1 MPSLSLNDKLAYMSI
16 AIITGFEPFADC
28 GVNPSWLAVSAL
40 PASVGS
46 FTLTRLLLPVSFEKA
61 FGRLEEAI
69 VACQPDLVICTG
81 LATRR
86 DSISI
91 ERIAINIDDARIP
104 DNEGYHPIERRI
116 DYSAPDAYFSCLP
129 VRAICEKISEAG
141 LPAAISDSAG
151 TYVCNHVMFRLLH
164 LIANRYP
171 KILGGFI
178 HVPATPE
185 MSGNKGP
192 GMPLAD
198 ITRALQ
204 LAVEVCSDHST
215 HWQGSKRRIVEYNPG
230 WPGEFTEIATQLHSG
245 LGNLALRI
253 DHIGST
259 SVPELAA
266 KDVIDIQITVSE
278 LSDQLLAAMTAM
290 GYTRSEIATSDH
302 IPACMS
308 DKPHEWQKWF
318 FKAPPGQR
326 PTNTHV
332 RIAGRANQ
340 RYPLLFRDFL
350 RAHPNYAKSYGEL
363 KKRLAANLAN
373 SRTYP
378 DVKDPAV
385 DLIYHAA
392 ENWAARICWQ
402 SE

>member
-1 MPSLSLNDKLAYMSI
+1 MNT
-16 AIITGFEPFADC
+16 AIITGFEPFDSDSI
-28 GVNPSWLAVSAL
+28 NPSWLAVNAL
-40 PASVGS
+40 PERVGACQ
-46 FTLTRLLLPVSFEKA
+46 LTRLLLPVSFKNA
-61 FGRLEEAI
+61 FARLEEAI
-69 VACQPDLVICTG
+69 DTCRPDLVICTG
-81 LATRR
+81 LAARR
-86 DSISI
+86 TSITV
-91 ERIAINIDDARIP
+91 ERVAINIDDARIP
-104 DNEGYHPIERRI
+104 DNDGFHPIERRI
-116 DYSAPDAYFSCLP
+116 DYAAPDAYFSCLP
-129 VRAICEKISEAG
+129 ARAICEKISEAG

-151 TYVCNHVMFRLLH
+151 TYVCNNVMFRLLH

-171 KILGGFI
+171 KMLGGFI

-185 MSGNKGP
+185 MPGNEGP

-230 WPGEFTEIATQLHSG
+230 WPGEFKEIAAQLQNG

-259 SVPELAA
+259 SVPGLAA

-278 LSDQLLAAMTAM
+278 LNEQLLAAMTAM

-302 IPACMS
+302 IPAGMS

-318 FKAPPGQR
+318 FKAPTSQR

-350 RAHPNYAKSYGEL
+350 RAHPSYAKSYGEL

-392 ENWAARICWQ
+392 ENWATRTGWQ

>member
-1 MPSLSLNDKLAYMSI
+1 MST
-16 AIITGFEPFADC
+16 AILTGFEPFDSSSC
-28 GVNPSWLAVSAL
+28 NPSWQAVSAM
-40 PASVGS
+40 PDRIGS
-46 FTLTRLLLPVSFEKA
+46 FELTRLLLPVSFKA
-61 FGRLEEAI
+61 AFARLEEAI
-69 VACQPDLVICTG
+69 AACCPDLVICTG
-81 LATRR
+81 LAAKRTG
-86 DSISI
+86 ITV
-91 ERIAINIDDARIP
+91 ERVAINVDDARIP
-104 DNEGYHPIERRI
+104 DNDGYQPTDRRI
-116 DYSAPDAYFSCLP
+116 DYTAPDAYFSCLP
-129 VRAICEKISEAG
+129 ARAICEKISHAG
-141 LPAAISDSAG
+141 LHAAISDSAG
-151 TYVCNHVMFRLLH
+151 TYVCNNVMFRLLH
-164 LIANRYP
+164 LVANRYP
-171 KILGGFI
+171 KMLGGFI
-178 HVPATPE
+178 HVPATPG
-185 MSGNKGP
+185 MPGNEGP

-204 LAVEVCSDHST
+204 LAVEVCSDHYT
-215 HWQGSKRRIVEYNPG
+215 HWQGSKRRIVEYNPD
-230 WPGEFTEIATQLHSG
+230 WPGEFTEIAVQLQSG

-259 SVPELAA
+259 SVPGLAA

-278 LSDQLLAAMTAM
+278 LNDRLFAAMTSM
-290 GYTRSEIATSDH
+290 GYSRSDIATSDH
-302 IPACMS
+302 IPAGMS
-308 DKPHEWQKWF
+308 SNPQEWQKWF

-326 PTNTHV
+326 PTNTHI

-350 RAHPNYAKSYGEL
+350 RAHPDYAKSYGEL

-392 ENWAARICWQ
+392 ENWATRICWQ